1 MNLIKYLSFRKL
13 RLLLLLML
21 SYWGSVLFR
30 KSIRWGRYVAISIE
44 PSNRCN
50 LSCLECPTGT
60 RSLTREK
67 GEFSMEAY
75 RKILNEKAKDL
86 LYLNFYFQ
94 GEPFLNK
101 DITEMINLASNEKI
115 YTSVSTNAHQIDEE
129 LARKIVKSGLNR
141 LIISI
146 DGVSQE
152 VYEKYRVGGE
162 LAKVIQATQNV
173 INEKKRLSTNFPKIV
188 FQFLVFRHNEHQI
201 EDVRQ
206 LGKEMGVDKVEIKTA
221 QIYNYRQNTEDI
233 PSIDKYSRYKK
244 DKNGIYQIKNKMP
257 NRCWRMWH
265 SAVITQ
271 DLNVLPCCY
280 DKDATYKLGNLQE
293 LSISEIEQA
302 KEYTAFR
309 QQIIQN
315 RAAIE
320 ICQNCS
326 ENLS

>member
-1 MNLIKYLSFRKL
+1 
-13 RLLLLLML
+13 ML